1 MGLHYEKAPF
11 LANNEQVKDFGI
23 NFGLSLPAGRSS
35 LDLAFS
41 VGKRGNQSQNI
52 LEESY
57 YKVYF
62 GITLNDQWF
71 IKPKYD

>member
-1 MGLHYEKAPF
+1 M
-11 LANNEQVKDFGI
+11 
-23 NFGLSLPAGRSS
+23 
-35 LDLAFS
+35 AFS
-41 VGKRGNQSQNI
+41 VGKRGNQAENI